1 MSAGITMTSTHAD
14 LHEQWRAMLELAA
27 SEVFE
32 IMLNAQLNRCDDRST
47 PDVAEYTAMVGL
59 AGAMCGVISLR
70 CSAKTAGLIASRMLG
85 VPPEEAENQTR
96 DAIGEVCNMIGGN
109 FKTKLAGSGSQCLLS
124 VPTVITGA
132 DYHLHSLAEGGMLE
146 VAMVFET
153 STIRITLE
161 MTGAS

>member
-1 MSAGITMTSTHAD
+1 
-14 LHEQWRAMLELAA
+14 
-27 SEVFE
+27 
-32 IMLNAQLNRCDDRST
+32 
-47 PDVAEYTAMVGL
+47 MVGL

-70 CSAKTAGLIASRMLG
+70 CSAQTAGLIASRMLG

-96 DAIGEVCNMIGGN
+96 DAIGEVCNMLGGN

-132 DYHLHSLAEGGMLE
+132 DYHLHSLAEGGALE

-161 MTGAS
+161 MTGVS